1 MTNSI
6 ITFFPVG
13 DKNGGMTLIR
23 LNDTHKTVILIDVC
37 IGEESIADHC
47 DVAQELRDRLPTDS
61 NGRPYID
68 AFILTHR
75 HQDHLQG
82 IQTYFHLEALSNY
95 PKPKNGEDE
104 KIVIRELWS
113 SYHFWKQASENYEL
127 CDDAKALNREMKR
140 RVELYKNANTIQ
152 GEGDRAII
160 IGIDPDGKC
169 DGLESITYEIGD
181 EFSNVNNRNISSK
194 LKGVILGPL
203 YQQEEE
209 EDDTFNDKN
218 RQSIVLQL
226 TIKDGGYNNQVLLAA
241 DAECFVWETLWSS
254 YKEDKE
260 KLKYDILQ
268 APHHCSWHS
277 LSYDSQSK
285 DDAPKVSAV
294 AKNALSQAKT
304 GAAIVSQSKVIKDDD
319 NDPPSKAAK
328 DEYLTIV
335 PKNRFFCTNEY
346 PSKEKPEPLEFNL
359 TSSGPQEKSRK
370 EKSKLSVAAL
380 ASTKESYPHG

>member
-13 DKNGGMTLIR
+13 DKNGGMILIR

-37 IGEESIADHC
+37 IGAELIADHS
-47 DVAQELRDRLPTDS
+47 DVAQELRNRLSPDS
-61 NGRPYID
+61 KGRPYVD
-68 AFILTHR
+68 VFILTHK

-82 IQTYFHLEALSNY
+82 IQTHFHLGALSNY
-95 PKPKNGEDE
+95 PKPKDGDDE

-113 SYHFWKQASENYEL
+113 SYHFWKQASENYDL
-127 CDDAKALNREMKR
+127 CDEAKALNREMKR
-140 RVELYKNANTIQ
+140 RVELYKSAKTIQ
-152 GEGDRAII
+152 GEGERAII

-169 DGLESITYEIGD
+169 DGLESITHEIGD
-181 EFSNVNNRNISSK
+181 EFSTVNNRNISSEF
-194 LKGVILGPL
+194 KGVVLGPL
-203 YQQEEE
+203 YQQVEE

-218 RQSIVLQL
+218 RQSIILQL
-226 TIKDGGYNNQVLLAA
+226 TIKDGKYNNQVLLAA
-241 DAECFVWETLWSS
+241 DAECFVWETLWSL
-254 YKEDKE
+254 YKGDKG
-260 KLKYDILQ
+260 KLQYDILQ
-268 APHHCSWHS
+268 APNHCSWHS
-277 LSYDSQSK
+277 LSYNSQSK
-285 DDAPKVSAV
+285 DDDPQVSAD
-294 AKNALSQAKT
+294 AKNALRQVKS

-335 PKNRFFCTNEY
+335 SEKRFFCTNEY

-370 EKSKLSVAAL
+370 EMSKLSVAAL